1 MNTIRLTRT
10 PSAALAGIVR
20 GATSPTVS
28 GLDWL
33 SCVSGVARGDV
44 SAIIERRRI
53 LTTADSDELGALAS
67 AAGVPLS
74 ALSYGSLMVRAKMHD
89 EEEKDE
95 GYDDDDDRPRY
106 RFVMS
111 TGDPDRARDIV
122 GQSWLLGAFRAN
134 PVAPWGHRADMP
146 PIGTWENVGLA
157 AGRLVGDL
165 IPAPVESYDLSM
177 TVARYLAMGVI
188 RTVSV
193 GFMPG
198 EAIPRSMMPEDDP
211 RHAARGMFFDR
222 NELLECSPVTV
233 PMNAGALAEMPAPPV
248 EEPEQRAALSWLNA
262 PAPLSS
268 IF

>member
-89 EEEKDE
+89 EEEKGE
-95 GYDDDDDRPRY
+95 GYDDDDRPRY

-146 PIGTWENVGLA
+146 RSGPGRTSGWLPVGSSA
-157 AGRLVGDL
+157 TSSRL
-165 IPAPVESYDLSM
+165 PS
-177 TVARYLAMGVI
+177 
-188 RTVSV
+188 
-193 GFMPG
+193 
-198 EAIPRSMMPEDDP
+198 
-211 RHAARGMFFDR
+211 
-222 NELLECSPVTV
+222 SPTTS
-233 PMNAGALAEMPAPPV
+233 L
-248 EEPEQRAALSWLNA
+248 
-262 PAPLSS
+262 
-268 IF
+268 